1 MARAID
7 LELLQLLEDKLGK
20 ETARKVAQAIELGL
34 EVMEKRAEELA
45 IQKKLELRDELTK
58 ELASKAD
65 IQVLKTEIQTVRAE
79 TQADLQAL
87 RAEMQAMEQRLEAKI
102 ELVRKELGGEIDKV
116 RAELSGEIDKV
127 KTELDGKI
135 DKVRAELREEIL
147 RLDRKF
153 TILFIILFFTLILF
167 NQNALEFLL
176 KVLGLIK

>member
-1 MARAID
+1 
-7 LELLQLLEDKLGK
+7 
-20 ETARKVAQAIELGL
+20 
-34 EVMEKRAEELA
+34 MEKRAEELA

-65 IQVLKTEIQTVRAE
+65 IQVLKTEIQAVRTE

-87 RAEMQAMEQRLEAKI
+87 RAEMQAMEERLEAKI
-102 ELVRKELGGEIDKV
+102 DKV
-116 RAELSGEIDKV
+116 RTELSA
-127 KTELDGKI
+127 KI
-135 DKVRAELREEIL
+135 ENEIL

-153 TILFIILFFTLILF
+153 TIMFIILFFTVILV

>member
-20 ETARKVAQAIELGL
+20 EEARKVAQAIELGL
-34 EVMEKRAEELA
+34 EILEKRAEELA

-65 IQVLKTEIQTVRAE
+65 
-79 TQADLQAL
+79 LQAL
-87 RAEMQAMEQRLEAKI
+87 RAEMQAMEERLEAKI
-102 ELVRKELGGEIDKV
+102 DKV
-116 RAELSGEIDKV
+116 RTELSA
-127 KTELDGKI
+127 KI
-135 DKVRAELREEIL
+135 ENEIL

-153 TILFIILFFTLILF
+153 TILFIILFFTLILV

>member
-1 MARAID
+1 MARAIN

-34 EVMEKRAEELA
+34 EVLEKRAEELA
-45 IQKKLELRDELTK
+45 ILKKLELRDELTK

-65 IQVLKTEIQTVRAE
+65 IQVLKAEIQTV
-79 TQADLQAL
+79 

-102 ELVRKELGGEIDKV
+102 EKV
-116 RAELSGEIDKV
+116 RLELK
-127 KTELDGKI
+127 
-135 DKVRAELREEIL
+135 EEIFKL
-147 RLDRKF
+147 EHKLNIIDRKF
-153 TILFIILFFTLILF
+153 TILFIILFFTLILV

>member
-65 IQVLKTEIQTVRAE
+65 IQT
-79 TQADLQAL
+79 L
-87 RAEMQAMEQRLEAKI
+87 RAEMQAMEERLSAKI
-102 ELVRKELGGEIDKV
+102 ELVR
-116 RAELSGEIDKV
+116 R
-127 KTELDGKI
+127 ELDGK
-135 DKVRAELREEIL
+135 VEREIL
-147 RLDRKF
+147 KLEHKLEHKF
-153 TILFIILFFTLILF
+153 NIIMFFIIISTLIILFNI
-167 NQNALEFLL
+167 NKDALEFLL

>member
-65 IQVLKTEIQTVRAE
+65 IQVLKTEIQAV
-79 TQADLQAL
+79 
-87 RAEMQAMEQRLEAKI
+87 RAEMQAMEQALEAKS
-102 ELVRKELGGEIDKV
+102 LQ
-116 RAELSGEIDKV
+116 S
-127 KTELDGKI
+127 LD
-135 DKVRAELREEIL
+135 
-147 RLDRKF
+147 
-153 TILFIILFFTLILF
+153 
-167 NQNALEFLL
+167 
-176 KVLGLIK
+176 

>member
-20 ETARKVAQAIELGL
+20 EQARKVAQAIELGL
-34 EVMEKRAEELA
+34 EILEKRAEELA

-79 TQADLQAL
+79 
-87 RAEMQAMEQRLEAKI
+87 MQAMEARLEAKI
-102 ELVRKELGGEIDKV
+102 EN
-116 RAELSGEIDKV
+116 
-127 KTELDGKI
+127 
-135 DKVRAELREEIL
+135 EIL
-147 RLDRKF
+147 KLDRKF
-153 TILFIILFFTLILF
+153 TILFIILFFTLILV

>member
-1 MARAID
+1 MAMAID

-20 ETARKVAQAIELGL
+20 ETARKVAQAIEIGL

-65 IQVLKTEIQTVRAE
+65 LQT
-79 TQADLQAL
+79 L
-87 RAEMQAMEQRLEAKI
+87 RAEMQAMEERLSAKI
-102 ELVRKELGGEIDKV
+102 ELVRK
-116 RAELSGEIDKV
+116 ELSGEIDKV

-153 TILFIILFFTLILF
+153 TIMFIILFFTLILV

>member
-1 MARAID
+1 MPKAID

-45 IQKKLELRDELTK
+45 LQKKLELKDELTK

-65 IQVLKTEIQTVRAE
+65 IQVLKAEIQAVRAE
-79 TQADLQAL
+79 V
-87 RAEMQAMEQRLEAKI
+87 QAMEARLEAKI
-102 ELVRKELGGEIDKV
+102 EK
-116 RAELSGEIDKV
+116 
-127 KTELDGKI
+127 
-135 DKVRAELREEIL
+135 EIL

-153 TILFIILFFTLILF
+153 TILFIILFFTLILV

-176 KVLGLIK
+176 KVLGVIK

>member
-20 ETARKVAQAIELGL
+20 ETTRKVAQAIELGL
-34 EVMEKRAEELA
+34 EILEILEKSAEELA
-45 IQKKLELRDELTK
+45 IQKKLELKDELTK

-65 IQVLKTEIQTVRAE
+65 IQVLKTEIQAVRAE
-79 TQADLQAL
+79 TQVDLQAL
-87 RAEMQAMEQRLEAKI
+87 RAEMQAMEQRLEEKI

-116 RAELSGEIDKV
+116 RAEL
-127 KTELDGKI
+127 DGKI
-135 DKVRAELREEIL
+135 DKFRAELSAKIENEIL

-153 TILFIILFFTLILF
+153 TIMFIILLF
-167 NQNALEFLL
+167 AVIFVNQNALEFLL

>member
-1 MARAID
+1 MARAIN

-34 EVMEKRAEELA
+34 EVIEKRAEELA
-45 IQKKLELRDELTK
+45 LQKKLELRDEPTK

-65 IQVLKTEIQTVRAE
+65 IQVLKAEIQAV
-79 TQADLQAL
+79 

-102 ELVRKELGGEIDKV
+102 EKV
-116 RAELSGEIDKV
+116 RLELK
-127 KTELDGKI
+127 
-135 DKVRAELREEIL
+135 EEIFK
-147 RLDRKF
+147 LDRKF
-153 TILFIILFFTLILF
+153 TILFIILFFTLILV

>member
-20 ETARKVAQAIELGL
+20 DEARKVAKAIELGL

-65 IQVLKTEIQTVRAE
+65 IQVLKTEIQAVRV
-79 TQADLQAL
+79 
-87 RAEMQAMEQRLEAKI
+87 EMQAMEERLEAKI
-102 ELVRKELGGEIDKV
+102 ELVR
-116 RAELSGEIDKV
+116 R
-127 KTELDGKI
+127 ELDGKI
-135 DKVRAELREEIL
+135 EREIL
-147 RLDRKF
+147 KLEHKLEHKF
-153 TILFIILFFTLILF
+153 NIIMFFIIISTLIILFNI
-167 NQNALEFLL
+167 NKDALEFLL

>member
-34 EVMEKRAEELA
+34 EILEKRAEELA
-45 IQKKLELRDELTK
+45 IQKKLELRDELVK

-65 IQVLKTEIQTVRAE
+65 IQVLKAEIQTVRAE
-79 TQADLQAL
+79 LS
-87 RAEMQAMEQRLEAKI
+87 AKI
-102 ELVRKELGGEIDKV
+102 EN
-116 RAELSGEIDKV
+116 
-127 KTELDGKI
+127 
-135 DKVRAELREEIL
+135 EIL

-153 TILFIILFFTLILF
+153 TIMFIILFFTLILV

>member
-1 MARAID
+1 MPKAID

-65 IQVLKTEIQTVRAE
+65 IQVLKAEIQAVR
-79 TQADLQAL
+79 T
-87 RAEMQAMEQRLEAKI
+87 EMQAMESRLEAKI
-102 ELVRKELGGEIDKV
+102 ER
-116 RAELSGEIDKV
+116 
-127 KTELDGKI
+127 
-135 DKVRAELREEIL
+135 EIL

-153 TILFIILFFTLILF
+153 TILFIILFFTLILV

-176 KVLGLIK
+176 KVLGVIR

>member
-20 ETARKVAQAIELGL
+20 ETARKVAQAIEIGL
-34 EVMEKRAEELA
+34 EILEKRAEELA

-65 IQVLKTEIQTVRAE
+65 IQVLKAEIQAI
-79 TQADLQAL
+79 
-87 RAEMQAMEQRLEAKI
+87 RAEMQAMEARLEAKI
-102 ELVRKELGGEIDKV
+102 ER
-116 RAELSGEIDKV
+116 
-127 KTELDGKI
+127 
-135 DKVRAELREEIL
+135 EIL
-147 RLDRKF
+147 KLDRKF
-153 TILFIILFFTLILF
+153 TIMFIILLSAVILV

>member
-20 ETARKVAQAIELGL
+20 EEARKVAKAIELGL
-34 EVMEKRAEELA
+34 EILEKRAEELA

-65 IQVLKTEIQTVRAE
+65 LLALK
-79 TQADLQAL
+79 
-87 RAEMQAMEQRLEAKI
+87 AEMQAMEAKLEAKI
-102 ELVRKELGGEIDKV
+102 EKV
-116 RAELSGEIDKV
+116 RSELK
-127 KTELDGKI
+127 
-135 DKVRAELREEIL
+135 EEIFKL
-147 RLDRKF
+147 EHKLNIIDRKF
-153 TILFIILFFTLILF
+153 TIMFIILFFTLILV

>member
-20 ETARKVAQAIELGL
+20 ETARKVAQAIEIGL

-65 IQVLKTEIQTVRAE
+65 IQVLKTEIQAV
-79 TQADLQAL
+79 

-102 ELVRKELGGEIDKV
+102 EKV
-116 RAELSGEIDKV
+116 RLELK
-127 KTELDGKI
+127 
-135 DKVRAELREEIL
+135 EEIL
-147 RLDRKF
+147 KLDSKF
-153 TILFIILFFTLILF
+153 TIMFIILLFAVILV

>member
-65 IQVLKTEIQTVRAE
+65 IQVLKAEIQTVRAE
-79 TQADLQAL
+79 
-87 RAEMQAMEQRLEAKI
+87 MQAMEERLEAKI
-102 ELVRKELGGEIDKV
+102 DKV
-116 RAELSGEIDKV
+116 RTELSA
-127 KTELDGKI
+127 KI
-135 DKVRAELREEIL
+135 ENEIL
-147 RLDRKF
+147 KLDRKF
-153 TILFIILFFTLILF
+153 TIMFIILFFTLILV

>member
-20 ETARKVAQAIELGL
+20 ETARKVAQAIEIGL

-65 IQVLKTEIQTVRAE
+65 IQVLKAEIQAV
-79 TQADLQAL
+79 

-102 ELVRKELGGEIDKV
+102 ELVRKD
-116 RAELSGEIDKV
+116 
-127 KTELDGKI
+127 LDGKI
-135 DKVRAELREEIL
+135 EREIL
-147 RLDRKF
+147 KLEHKLEHKF
-153 TILFIILFFTLILF
+153 NIIMFFIIISTLIILFNI
-167 NQNALEFLL
+167 NKDALELLL